1 MNTHRKLVAWQECRR
16 LVTAIYRAT
25 AAFPAGERFGL
36 TSQFRRAAV
45 SVTANIAE
53 GFART
58 GPRETAHGLSLSLG
72 SLAEIDSLLA
82 VSEDLGYLSG
92 AGLIELADLAE
103 RASKLTFGL
112 YRSVRGR
119 SKT

>member
-1 MNTHRKLVAWQECRR
+1 M
-16 LVTAIYRAT
+16 
-25 AAFPAGERFGL
+25 
-36 TSQFRRAAV
+36 
-45 SVTANIAE
+45 TANIAE

-58 GPRETAHGLSLSLG
+58 GPRETAHGLNLSLG

-82 VSEDLGYLSG
+82 VAEDLGYIDG
-92 AGLIELADLAE
+92 ANLIELHDLAE

-119 SKT
+119 SRI